1 LVAWFD
7 GVKTGYARI
16 DDWTNMRAAVK
27 DNDWGRVHHYMELYK
42 DRPLTHAYALFAF
55 AKMEMQVERDGGMSM
70 HCADAFAHAK
80 VHSTSM
86 YLPTD
91 TTTATMTTTCLALT
105 LPLILT
111 APPLIACTVHYAHTY
126 RC

>member
-55 AKMEMQVERDGGMSM
+55 AKMEMQIEHDGGMSM

-80 VHSTSM
+80 VHSNSSLLTDRHDDD
-86 YLPTD
+86 LPRPRTATD
-91 TTTATMTTTCLALT
+91 TDTDSPPPRHMHCLLRT
-105 LPLILT
+105 
-111 APPLIACTVHYAHTY
+111 HTDAD
-126 RC
+126 